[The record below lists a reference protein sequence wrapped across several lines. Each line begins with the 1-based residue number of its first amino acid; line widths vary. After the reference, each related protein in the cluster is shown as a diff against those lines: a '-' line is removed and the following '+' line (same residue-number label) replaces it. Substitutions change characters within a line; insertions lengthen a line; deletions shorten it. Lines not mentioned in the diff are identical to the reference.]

1 MTFKRLLGA
10 AAAVLAVVLMTAPVG
25 GAGAKIPTK
34 TAVELSTNSAVKR
47 YLRSLGISPRGIV
60 IQRGSKNYAGPRCPG
75 KGWTCTSAR
84 RVVQIASG
92 GKSRAIGGLSLFAT
106 TQSSTNVASCS
117 RLSGSSQSCLLVQ
130 SGGTGV
136 SNSAQV
142 TEVIGQA
149 GQTLQGTQNAQVTQ
163 ISADG
168 ANSVQLN
175 QLIGQLSATSTSTV
189 SQSQTSN
196 QTFSISQTSNTGSE
210 SITVNQL
217 SGQFERA
224 TFASAGTQYANGSL
238 VGHFTQASSGPA
250 TAKISQVHAPTL
262 TALGPNVHQT
272 VLDPFRCCANQTSN
286 ATDTT
291 NLTQSGFV
299 KTKGDAAPLI
309 SALYEADCQSS
320 GNCNVTETQNTNGT
334 QSTNTTSGS
343 SVNTS
348 FNCAGTTCTK
358 GVIAFDGSPGS
369 AAPPAT
375 LGPYSMT
382 AFGSDPQG
390 LGQVSGV
397 SDPAGTIAFTPSLS
411 HTLVGQGWGT
421 WSNGY
426 LGDVYDT
433 LASPGTPITI
443 TLPVGT
449 KAFYLYAEPNVF
461 APFSIQA
468 TAQDGTTSGPITVQG
483 YHGAQYFGFYGTG
496 GATLASITVTSTDT
510 SGFAVGEFGI
520 AH

>member
-1 MTFKRLLGA
+1 
-10 AAAVLAVVLMTAPVG
+10 V
-25 GAGAKIPTK
+25 
-34 TAVELSTNSAVKR
+34 
-47 YLRSLGISPRGIV
+47 
-60 IQRGSKNYAGPRCPG
+60 
-75 KGWTCTSAR
+75 
-84 RVVQIASG
+84 
-92 GKSRAIGGLSLFAT
+92 
-106 TQSSTNVASCS
+106 
-117 RLSGSSQSCLLVQ
+117 VQ

-142 TEVIGQA
+142 TEVIVQSGQA
-149 GQTLQGTQNAQVTQ
+149 LLGAQNAQVAQ
-163 ISADG
+163 ISTDG
-168 ANSVQLN
+168 ANSVRLN
-175 QLIGQLSATSTSTV
+175 QVIGQLSATSTSTT

-217 SGQFERA
+217 SGQLERA

-250 TAKISQVHAPTL
+250 TAKISQVHAPVL

-272 VLDPFRCCANQTSN
+272 VVDPFRCCANQSGN

-291 NLTQSGFV
+291 TLTQNGFV
-299 KTKGDAAPLI
+299 QTKGDAAPLI

-334 QSTNTTSGS
+334 QSTNTTSGT

-348 FNCAGTTCTK
+348 FNCAGTACTK

-369 AAPPAT
+369 TAPPAT

-397 SDPAGTIAFTPSLS
+397 SAPAGTIAFTPSLN
-411 HTLVGQGWGT
+411 HVLVGQGWAT

-426 LGDVYDT
+426 TGDVYDT
-433 LASPGTPITI
+433 LASPPGTPLTI
-443 TLPVGT
+443 TLPAGT

-461 APFSIQA
+461 ASFSIDA
-468 TAQDGTTSGPITVQG
+468 TAQDGTTSGPIAVQG
-483 YHGAQYFGFYGTG
+483 NSGAQYFGFYGTG

>member
-1 MTFKRLLGA
+1 MTFKRVLGA

-47 YLRSLGISPRGIV
+47 YLRSLGISPRGVV

-75 KGWTCTSAR
+75 KGWTCTRAR

-92 GKSRAIGGLSLFAT
+92 GQSRATGGLSLFAT
-106 TQSSTNVASCS
+106 TQSSTNVASCL
-117 RLSGSSQSCLLVQ
+117 RLTGSSQGCLLVQ

-142 TEVIGQA
+142 TEVIVQA

-175 QLIGQLSATSTSTV
+175 QVIGQLSATSAGTV
-189 SQSQTSN
+189 SQAQTSN
-196 QTFSISQTSNTGSE
+196 QTFSISQTSSTGAE

-217 SGQFERA
+217 SGQLERA

-238 VGHFTQASSGPA
+238 VGHFTQASSGLA
-250 TAKISQVHAPTL
+250 TAKINQVHAPTL

-272 VLDPFRCCANQTSN
+272 VVDPFRCCANQSSN

-299 KTKGDAAPLI
+299 QTKGDAAPLI

-382 AFGSDPQG
+382 AFGLDPQA
-390 LGQVSGV
+390 LSAQVSGV
-397 SDPAGTIAFTPSLS
+397 SDPAGAIAFAPSLA
-411 HTLVGQGWGT
+411 HVRIGTGWAT
-421 WSNGY
+421 WSHGY
-426 LGDVYDT
+426 LGDVYST
-433 LASPGTPITI
+433 PGTQITI
-443 TLPVGT
+443 TLPAGT
-449 KAFYLYAEPNVF
+449 KAFYLYAEPDRF
-461 APFSIQA
+461 ATLSIEA
-468 TAQDGTTSGPITVQG
+468 TAQDGTTSGPIPVQG
-483 YHGAQYFGFYGTG
+483 SAGAQYFGFYGTG
-496 GATLASITVTSTDT
+496 GATLASITVTSTDPT
-510 SGFAVGEFGI
+510 GFAVGEFGI